1 MSNDCSASALSLPK
15 PEPETKIMT
24 FLPPSPDV
32 IRPLQPT
39 ALPWQGG
46 ETVSSTQTPF
56 LQQLKISFERAMRW
70 EFWPSWL
77 YYGPIVVWIVWLG
90 IKHRSPMAF
99 TAANPALEA
108 GGMVGE
114 KKHQALAPLQNNA
127 PDLVATFTLIKSTS
141 AVQRIQQALKFAQK
155 NGMPLVL
162 KPDVGQRGRGVFVAR
177 NEAQIRDYLTRFN
190 GDVIAQ
196 RHVEGEEFGVFV
208 ARAPGESAPRILSI
222 VHKTFP
228 TVTGDGQRTLRELI
242 LGDARA
248 KLISSLL
255 FTRWAAEL
263 DRVPSNDEIIK
274 LVEIGAHCRGSLFL
288 DAGEH
293 ATPELVT
300 TLTRLLNAV
309 PGYAFGRM
317 DLRVPSVAHFRR
329 GEELQVLELNGVSAE
344 SAHIYHPGTPLLDGY
359 RAMFHQWSTAFA
371 IGAAYARQ
379 GVATT
384 SAFSLLRQFREDLRR
399 GQTWF

>member
-1 MSNDCSASALSLPK
+1 MNPSTPTLNDSLP
-15 PEPETKIMT
+15 
-24 FLPPSPDV
+24 LH
-32 IRPLQPT
+32 PT
-39 ALPWQGG
+39 ALPWQ
-46 ETVSSTQTPF
+46 ESVTTSPTKTPF
-56 LQQLKISFERAMRW
+56 LQQLKISLERAQRW

-77 YYGPIVVWIVWLG
+77 YYSPIVVWILWLG
-90 IKHRSPMAF
+90 LKHRSPMAF

-127 PDLVATFTLIKSTS
+127 PDLVATFTLIKSS
-141 AVQRIQQALKFAQK
+141 NALQRIHQALQFAQ
-155 NGMPLVL
+155 NQGMPLVL

-177 NEAQIRDYLTRFN
+177 NEAQIRDYLTRFK

-208 ARAPGESAPRILSI
+208 ARGPGEAAPRILSI

-228 TVTGDGQRTLRELI
+228 TVSGNGQRTLRELI

-255 FTRWAAEL
+255 FSRWASEL
-263 DRVPSNDEIIK
+263 ERVPRDGETIK

-288 DAGEH
+288 DSCEH
-293 ATPELVT
+293 ATPELIA

-329 GEELQVLELNGVSAE
+329 GEGLQVLELNGVSAE
-344 SAHIYHPGTPLLDGY
+344 SAHIYHPGTPLLEGY

-384 SAFSLLRQFREDLRR
+384 SALSLLRQFREDLRR
-399 GQTWF
+399 GETWF

>member
-1 MSNDCSASALSLPK
+1 MNPSTPALNDSLP
-15 PEPETKIMT
+15 MH
-24 FLPPSPDV
+24 
-32 IRPLQPT
+32 PT
-39 ALPWQGG
+39 ALPWQGSA
-46 ETVSSTQTPF
+46 TISPTKTPF
-56 LQQLKISFERAMRW
+56 LQQLKISLERAQLW

-77 YYGPIVVWIVWLG
+77 YYGPIVAWILWLG
-90 IKHRSPMAF
+90 LKHRSPMAF

-127 PDLVATFTLIKSTS
+127 PDLVARYKLIQATHAFQRVQQ
-141 AVQRIQQALKFAQK
+141 AVQFAREH
-155 NGMPLVL
+155 GMPLVL

-177 NEAQIRDYLTRFN
+177 NETQIRDYLTRFK

-196 RHVEGEEFGVFV
+196 RHVDGEEFGVFV
-208 ARAPGESAPRILSI
+208 ARAPGAVTPQILSI

-228 TVTGDGQRTLRELI
+228 TVTGDGHQTLRELI

-248 KLISSLL
+248 RLISSLL
-255 FTRWAAEL
+255 FSRWASEL
-263 DRVPSNDEIIK
+263 ERVPSAGETIK

-293 ATPELVT
+293 ATPELIT

-329 GEELQVLELNGVSAE
+329 GEGLQVLELNGVSAE
-344 SAHIYHPGTPLLDGY
+344 SAHIYHPGTPLLEGY

-399 GQTWF
+399 GETWF

>member
-1 MSNDCSASALSLPK
+1 MNPSTSTLNDSLP
-15 PEPETKIMT
+15 
-24 FLPPSPDV
+24 L
-32 IRPLQPT
+32 RPA
-39 ALPWQGG
+39 ALPWQGSM
-46 ETVSSTQTPF
+46 TTSSTKTPL
-56 LQQLKISFERAMRW
+56 LQQLKISLERARRW

-77 YYGPIVVWIVWLG
+77 YYGPIVVWILWLG

-114 KKHQALAPLQNNA
+114 KKHQALTPLQNNA
-127 PDLVATFTLIKSTS
+127 PDLVATFTLIQS
-141 AVQRIQQALKFAQK
+141 ASALQRIQQALQFAREH
-155 NGMPLVL
+155 GMPLVL

-177 NEAQIRDYLTRFN
+177 NEAQIHDYLTRFK

-196 RHVEGEEFGVFV
+196 RHVDGEEFGVFV
-208 ARAPGESAPRILSI
+208 ARAPGEAAPRILSI

-228 TVTGDGQRTLRELI
+228 TVTGDGHQTLRELI

-248 KLISSLL
+248 RLISSLL
-255 FTRWAAEL
+255 FSRWASEL
-263 DRVPSNDEIIK
+263 ERVPPAGETIK

-293 ATPELVT
+293 ATPELIT

-329 GEELQVLELNGVSAE
+329 GEGLQVLELNGVSAE

-371 IGAAYARQ
+371 IGAAYTRQ

-399 GQTWF
+399 GESWF

>member
-1 MSNDCSASALSLPK
+1 MTPSTPSLNVSLP
-15 PEPETKIMT
+15 
-24 FLPPSPDV
+24 L
-32 IRPLQPT
+32 RPAAP
-39 ALPWQGG
+39 PWQGSV
-46 ETVSSTQTPF
+46 TTSATKTPF
-56 LQQLKISFERAMRW
+56 LQQLKISLERTVRW

-77 YYGPIVVWIVWLG
+77 YYGPIVLWIVWLG
-90 IKHRSPMAF
+90 IKYRSPMAF

-108 GGMVGE
+108 GGVVGE

-127 PDLVATFTLIKSTS
+127 PDLVATFTLILS
-141 AVQRIQQALKFAQK
+141 ASASQRIQQAVQFAREQ
-155 NGMPLVL
+155 GMPLVL

-177 NEAQIRDYLTRFN
+177 NEAQIRDYLTRFK

-208 ARAPGESAPRILSI
+208 ARAPGEAAPRILSI

-228 TVTGDGQRTLRELI
+228 TVMGDGRQTLRELI
-242 LGDARA
+242 LDDARA

-255 FTRWAAEL
+255 FSRWASEL
-263 DRVPSNDEIIK
+263 ERVPAAGEAIK

-288 DAGEH
+288 DAGGH
-293 ATPELVT
+293 ATPELII

-329 GEELQVLELNGVSAE
+329 GEGLQVLELNGVSAE

-399 GQTWF
+399 GETWF